1 MKLFILAATLSLGL
15 NAMAAATVNPTVNE
29 KVLKTFKEVFSNARD
44 VQWSS
49 TADYNEAS
57 FRSGSVS
64 TRAVIDNNGALIRTI
79 RYYKENN
86 LPANILYKIK
96 KKYDGKEIYGITEV
110 TNSEGTNYHIVVRD
124 SRNIYSVTADHD
136 GSVVQTAKYK
146 RGDI

>member
-1 MKLFILAATLSLGL
+1 MKLFILTAALSLGL
-15 NAMAAATVNPTVNE
+15 NAMAAVTVNPTVND

-44 VQWSS
+44 VQWST

-57 FRSGSVS
+57 FRSGSIS

-86 LPANILYKIK
+86 LPSNILYKIK
-96 KKYDGKEIYGITEV
+96 KKYDGKEIYGVTEV
-110 TNSEGTNYHIVVRD
+110 TNNEGTNYHIIVRD
-124 SRNIYSVTADHD
+124 SRSIYSVTADNN
-136 GSVVQTAKYK
+136 GSVMQTAKYK